1 MELYMEKITK
11 IDVREQYDKDVPFDL
26 KRNVIVSIKEKRGKI
41 IRFGILILVI
51 FFIGYQIGRDAAN
64 RDRRNLIIIEKN
76 K

>member
-1 MELYMEKITK
+1 MEKIIK
-11 IDVREQYDKDVPFDL
+11 IDVREQYDKVVSFNL

-51 FFIGYQIGRDAAN
+51 FFIGYQIGRDAAK
-64 RDRRNLIIIEKN
+64 RDRRNSMKIEKT